1 MGATVFPKPLDHEV
15 DENAQAESSTS
26 LIVARHNLNLGAFT
40 SANFYA
46 LVTDVFAAINTSYP
60 LADLALGSIVTG
72 SLVWTNND
80 SFYYVY
86 TSTSGYGT
94 LQISST
100 WLVGEAAVNKS
111 TLALVAF
118 NFHNSSSLAI
128 NAIINS
134 APKAISKG
142 QYVSW
147 NGALRKAKAAIASG
161 ESLSSS
167 NLEDVADGG
176 LNDLNSKIAKIGVME
191 IDDRNIASNTTVTI
205 PYSGSAKGFLVTAFA
220 NDVNVI
226 GLWMVYQRS
235 DAVKVVEIKQSSKIT
250 ISQNSGTASSIDITN
265 TYAYALHVQMVR
277 LL

>member
-1 MGATVFPKPLDHEV
+1 MGVTVFPKPLDHEV

-46 LVTDVFAAINTSYP
+46 LVTDIFASINTSYP

-100 WLVGEAAVNKS
+100 WLIGEAAVNKS
-111 TLALVAF
+111 TLTLVAF

-128 NAIINS
+128 NAISNS
-134 APKAISKG
+134 APKAIAKG
-142 QYVSW
+142 QYINW
-147 NGALRKAKAAIASG
+147 NGALRKAKAAIAFG

-176 LNDLNSKIAKIGVME
+176 LNDLNSKFLQFINSVTLINNGSYMILLRGFSSVTKWGAIFSVLGGY
-191 IDDRNIASNTTVTI
+191 DAYQIASGDASNISSSRNGLTYTFTMTGI
-205 PYSGSAKGFLVTAFA
+205 S
-220 NDVNVI
+220 DVFGMAI
-226 GLWMVYQRS
+226 
-235 DAVKVVEIKQSSKIT
+235 
-250 ISQNSGTASSIDITN
+250 
-265 TYAYALHVQMVR
+265 R
-277 LL
+277 LY